1 MIICV
6 CCVCINRFQCTICLW
21 WSTNETV
28 PFEFNKSTF
37 ISDYTYV
44 GTTLFTTYCQ
54 IQATAATT
62 RTNRSR
68 YSIRR
73 IFNSHS
79 CYSSS
84 SLSLLLLLLLSLLLS
99 CSRTMELYH
108 FFSRKNTS
116 VSVCFVVRIS
126 VYLVVIFSISYNSRF
141 YLPSA
146 IRYAVVSCAHLLRNT
161 SYDFHIN
168 KKTKLVQC
176 DVLWRSKRGNKL
188 V

>member
-44 GTTLFTTYCQ
+44 GTTLCTTYCQ

-116 VSVCFVVRIS
+116 VCVFCCSHRCIS
-126 VYLVVIFSISYNSRF
+126 SR
-141 YLPSA
+141 
-146 IRYAVVSCAHLLRNT
+146 
-161 SYDFHIN
+161 DFLNI
-168 KKTKLVQC
+168 VQ
-176 DVLWRSKRGNKL
+176 LTFFIYPPL
-188 V
+188 FAML

>member
-44 GTTLFTTYCQ
+44 GTTLCTTYCQ

-84 SLSLLLLLLLSLLLS
+84 SLSLLLLLLLPLLLS

-116 VSVCFVVRIS
+116 VDLCVCFVVRIG

-141 YLPSA
+141 LSTL
-146 IRYAVVSCAHLLRNT
+146 RYSLCCSLLCPLT
-161 SYDFHIN
+161 SQYFVWFSY
-168 KKTKLVQC
+168 K
-176 DVLWRSKRGNKL
+176 
-188 V
+188 